1 MTKKVAKKAAKPKA
15 AAGNSA
21 KDLAWLTPAKIKSI
35 RAELVAMR
43 DDILKTVRKQ
53 SIHEV
58 DNGDSVDQAS
68 QSIEKEL
75 MFELSDNERTTLDM
89 VEAAIRKIDNGTY
102 GLCEATQK
110 AITRARLEAI
120 PLRAL
125 LDRLSEPARA
135 EGDGSRRAG
144 PGLQRHR
151 RDRTRRRLEGLPS
164 VGCNG
169 CFPVE
174 SSHRLCGMGDERRGL
189 A

>member
-1 MTKKVAKKAAKPKA
+1 MTKKVAKKPAAKA
-15 AAGNSA
+15 SSGSTA
-21 KDLAWLTPAKIKSI
+21 KDLSWLTPAKLKSI
-35 RAELVAMR
+35 RTELVALR

-120 PLRAL
+120 PYARYSIAYQNQLEQKVTEAQEPGLDSSRAT
-125 LDRLSEPARA
+125 SPAR
-135 EGDGSRRAG
+135 
-144 PGLQRHR
+144 
-151 RDRTRRRLEGLPS
+151 
-164 VGCNG
+164 
-169 CFPVE
+169 
-174 SSHRLCGMGDERRGL
+174 
-189 A
+189 

>member
-1 MTKKVAKKAAKPKA
+1 MTKKTMRKAAKPAAKTKA
-15 AAGNSA
+15 AARTKAAASA
-21 KDLAWLTPAKIKSI
+21 KDLAWLTPGRIKSI

-43 DDILKTVRKQ
+43 DDILRTVRKQ
-53 SIHEV
+53 SIYDV

-120 PLRAL
+120 PY
-125 LDRLSEPARA
+125 ARYSIA
-135 EGDGSRRAG
+135 YQNQLEQNVTEGVE
-144 PGLQRHR
+144 PGL
-151 RDRTRRRLEGLPS
+151 DFS
-164 VGCNG
+164 VIG
-169 CFPVE
+169 E
-174 SSHRLCGMGDERRGL
+174 TERIGE
-189 A
+189 

>member
-1 MTKKVAKKAAKPKA
+1 MTKKIAKKAAKPKA
-15 AAGNSA
+15 AEGNSA

-35 RAELVAMR
+35 RIELVALR

-120 PLRAL
+120 PY
-125 LDRLSEPARA
+125 ARYSIA
-135 EGDGSRRAG
+135 YQNQLEQKVTEAQE
-144 PGLQRHR
+144 PGL
-151 RDRTRRRLEGLPS
+151 DFSTIGE
-164 VGCNG
+164 
-169 CFPVE
+169 FE
-174 SSHRLCGMGDERRGL
+174 SRG
-189 A
+189 AES